1 MRPVTETRIGT
12 AFVPV
17 TDLAATPGLDWVTCN
32 FTVRDPDGNLVL
44 QAGQGYSAGWVL
56 RSET

>member
-1 MRPVTETRIGT
+1 MTGARIGT

-17 TDLAATPGLDWVTCN
+17 TDLAATPGLDWATGN

-44 QAGQGYSAGWVL
+44 QAGQGYSAGRVL